1 MRDDDY
7 RDLEDALRA
16 LPLARAPQTLAPRVM
31 AAVRARL
38 QPPVVRTWFD
48 WPVLAQVA
56 SLAVF
61 LTLVACAAMVWPS
74 VELLG
79 ARVADHGVIRLL
91 ALVFRTVWQPV
102 ALWFLVCVTVVALAC
117 ATFGALLGRVAL
129 GGASR

>member
-1 MRDDDY
+1 MRDDAY

-16 LPLARAPQTLAPRVM
+16 LPLARAPRTLAPRVM
-31 AAVRARL
+31 AVVRARL
-38 QPPVVRTWFD
+38 EAPVVRTWFD

-56 SLAVF
+56 SVAVF

-74 VELLG
+74 VEVAI
-79 ARVADHGVIRLL
+79 ARVADHGVSRLL
-91 ALVFRTVWQPV
+91 AFVFRTVWQPI
-102 ALWFLVCVTVVALAC
+102 ALWFLVFVTVVGLAC